1 MSSAC
6 GRPFPLYTWPLG
18 SWATW
23 GIKRPAGFGNV
34 EHILVKSSD
43 HRDTEF
49 ETALGKAIEIA
60 DAHELRLPLVFA
72 SPHSGCS
79 YPAHFI
85 GSSPLDL
92 AALRKSEDCYV
103 DELFGDVP
111 ELGAPLVKAL
121 LPRAYLDVNREPYE
135 LDPDMFDG
143 PLPAFVNSSSARVAA
158 GLGTVARIVATRREI
173 YRHKLAF
180 ADVEL
185 RLAEFYRPYH
195 RAVRMMIN
203 RTLDNFGYC
212 VLVDCHSMPSSGL
225 PLDIDSAPQLVDVVL
240 GDRSGLSCHPLIT
253 DTIDESL
260 HDLGYRVLRNNPYAG
275 GFTTQH
281 YGDPA
286 NGVHA
291 VQIEINRS
299 LYMDEATLMRRAAFG
314 KLRAHLGAVVASLA
328 DAVSRSEKSLRYQR
342 MSAE

>member
-1 MSSAC
+1 LA
-6 GRPFPLYTWPLG
+6 RP
-18 SWATW
+18 
-23 GIKRPAGFGNV
+23 IQ
-34 EHILVKSSD
+34 
-43 HRDTEF
+43 HRDTEL
-49 ETALGKAIEIA
+49 ENALGKAIEIA
-60 DAHELRLPLVFA
+60 EPAALRLPLVFA

-85 GSSPLDL
+85 GASPLDL
-92 AALRKSEDCYV
+92 GALRKSEDCYV
-103 DELFGDVP
+103 DELFGDAP
-111 ELGAPLVKAL
+111 ELGAPLIRAL

-135 LDPDMFDG
+135 LDPEMFDG

-173 YRHKLAF
+173 YRNKLSF
-180 ADVEL
+180 TDVEQ

-203 RTLDNFGYC
+203 RTLDKFGYC

-225 PLDIDSAPQLVDVVL
+225 PLDADSAPQRVDVVL
-240 GDRSGLSCHPLIT
+240 GDRTGLSCHPLIIDTT
-253 DTIDESL
+253 DDAL
-260 HDLGYRVLRNNPYAG
+260 RKLGYRVLRNNPYAG

-291 VQIEINRS
+291 LQIEINRA
-299 LYMDEATLMRRAAFG
+299 LYVDEATLMRRAAFG
-314 KLRAHLGAVVASLA
+314 KLRSDLRSVIEALARAV
-328 DAVSRSEKSLRYQR
+328 DKSEKALKYQR

>member
-1 MSSAC
+1 MS
-6 GRPFPLYTWPLG
+6 T
-18 SWATW
+18 
-23 GIKRPAGFGNV
+23 
-34 EHILVKSSD
+34 D

-49 ETALGKAIEIA
+49 NNALGKAIDIA
-60 DAHELRLPLVFA
+60 EAPELRLALVFA

-111 ELGAPLVKAL
+111 ELGAPLVRAL

-173 YRHKLAF
+173 YRHKLSF
-180 ADVEL
+180 AEVEQ

-203 RTLDNFGYC
+203 RAVDRFGYC

-225 PLDIDSAPQLVDVVL
+225 PLDFDSAPQRIDVVL
-240 GDRSGLSCHPLIT
+240 GDRTGLSCHPLIT
-253 DTIDESL
+253 DTIDDSL
-260 HDLGYRVLRNNPYAG
+260 RRLGYRVLRNNPYAG

-286 NGVHA
+286 NGVHT
-291 VQIEINRS
+291 VQIEINRA
-299 LYMDEATLMRRAAFG
+299 LYMDEATLMRRAGFA
-314 KLRAHLGAVVASLA
+314 KVRADLRGVIQALAMATAGAARSL
-328 DAVSRSEKSLRYQR
+328 KYQR